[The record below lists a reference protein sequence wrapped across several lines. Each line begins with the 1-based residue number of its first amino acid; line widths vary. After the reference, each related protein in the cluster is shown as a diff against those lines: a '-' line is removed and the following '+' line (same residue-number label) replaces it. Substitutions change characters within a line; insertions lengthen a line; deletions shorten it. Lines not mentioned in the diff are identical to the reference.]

1 MTRYVKVVSSIAMQS
16 LLIPRN
22 HDETNEYNSCI
33 YIVLQLKTAERKYR
47 QCKVSG
53 SATVLE
59 ELKDDVEGLRYMLQE
74 IKRSVDT
81 ASKNP
86 NRFRLTNAE
95 IQDRKAW
102 MEHVGQRVEQLS
114 SNIWT
119 MSQRSRV
126 SPYGETRDIE
136 NDRFIETEMSHQEQ
150 IVARQD
156 QDLDVLGDHVLR
168 IGELGREMGQELD
181 AQGQLLDDFG
191 YEMQG
196 TQTRLAAAQRKVQYV
211 LDRAG
216 VKGQLAIIAILVVV
230 LVVLMVLIIS

>member
-1 MTRYVKVVSSIAMQS
+1 MAAPSSSDPFYVVKEEV
-16 LLIPRN
+16 N
-22 HDETNEYNSCI
+22 DT
-33 YIVLQLKTAERKYR
+33 LKTAERKYR

-102 MEHVGQRVEQLS
+102 MDHVGQRVEQLS

-119 MSQRSRV
+119 ISQRSRV
-126 SPYGETRDIE
+126 SPYGETRNVE

-181 AQGQLLDDFG
+181 VQGQLLDDFG

>member
-16 LLIPRN
+16 LLIPKN
-22 HDETNEYNSCI
+22 HDETNECNSCM

-102 MEHVGQRVEQLS
+102 MDHVGQRVEQLS

>member
-1 MTRYVKVVSSIAMQS
+1 M
-16 LLIPRN
+16 
-22 HDETNEYNSCI
+22 
-33 YIVLQLKTAERKYR
+33 QLKTAERKYR

-102 MEHVGQRVEQLS
+102 MDHVGQRVEQLS

-126 SPYGETRDIE
+126 SPYDETRNLE

-156 QDLDVLGDHVLR
+156 QDLDMLGDHVLR

-230 LVVLMVLIIS
+230 LVILMVLIIS

>member
-1 MTRYVKVVSSIAMQS
+1 MAAPSSSDPFYVVKEEVNDTRSESIDNVKFRFSS
-16 LLIPRN
+16 
-22 HDETNEYNSCI
+22 
-33 YIVLQLKTAERKYR
+33 
-47 QCKVSG
+47 
-53 SATVLE
+53 VLE

-102 MEHVGQRVEQLS
+102 MDHVGQRVEQLS

-119 MSQRSRV
+119 ISQRSRV
-126 SPYGETRDIE
+126 SPYGETRDVE

-156 QDLDVLGDHVLR
+156 QDLDVLGDHVF
-168 IGELGREMGQELD
+168 E
-181 AQGQLLDDFG
+181 
-191 YEMQG
+191 
-196 TQTRLAAAQRKVQYV
+196 
-211 LDRAG
+211 
-216 VKGQLAIIAILVVV
+216 
-230 LVVLMVLIIS
+230 